1 MRMVLLVADSL
12 RADALGARTPTLDGL
27 AAQGVRFAS
36 AMTCAP
42 WTVPSLAAMVTGRYA
57 HRLGLYRW
65 EQPLPQFPNL
75 FLSMADAGYH
85 VASFVFDPGHL
96 FCAVPEAGVLGSSQD
111 LDAVISWIEANRAQ
125 DLFLLVHYWGTHL
138 PYLDTPMTVPQW
150 KAVTDELLAGLAKD
164 PVVVRQTLQGLYR
177 RSIERL
183 DGHFLPRLLAAT
195 ARHSRTE
202 DGWLVAVTGDHGES
216 WGEHREVRDV
226 FDLHGN
232 DLRED
237 VLRIP
242 LVLGGP
248 AVHARGEIR
257 GLARS
262 VDLAPTLLDLAGAT
276 PLADADGGSLRE
288 AMARGVTSV
297 EGGCAAASADFVDA
311 TELPSSPEGLWTA
324 LCWKVGRLKYHWD
337 LRTGERTWFD
347 LEADPGEQSPC
358 RPGTGEP
365 AEGWVK
371 LERERARCVCAPAP
385 DPGEQRLRG
394 LGYLE

>member
-1 MRMVLLVADSL
+1 MRVVLLVADSL
-12 RADALGARTPTLDGL
+12 RADVLGAKTPTLDGL
-27 AAQGVRFAS
+27 AAQGVRFS
-36 AMTCAP
+36 EAMTSAP

-65 EQPLPQFPNL
+65 EQPLPQVPNL
-75 FLSMADAGYH
+75 FLALADAGYH
-85 VASFVFDPGHL
+85 VASFVFDPGQL
-96 FCAVPEAGVLGSSQD
+96 FCAVPEAGVVGSSQE
-111 LDAVISWIEANRAQ
+111 LEAVLGWLEANRSP

-150 KAVTDELLAGLAKD
+150 RAVTDQLLAGLAKD

-177 RSIERL
+177 RAVERL
-183 DGHFLPRLLAAT
+183 DAHFLPRLIAAT
-195 ARHSRTE
+195 ARHSRSE

-226 FDLHGN
+226 FDLHGS

-242 LVLGGP
+242 LVLGGT
-248 AVHARGEIR
+248 AIRARGAIT

-262 VDLAPTLLDLAGAT
+262 VDLAPTLLDLAGVP
-276 PLADADGGSLRE
+276 PLTDADGVSLLG
-288 AMARGVTSV
+288 AMACGATSV
-297 EGGCAAASADFVDA
+297 EGGFAAASADFVDA
-311 TELPSSPEGLWTA
+311 TEPPMSPEGLWTA
-324 LCWKVGRLKYHWD
+324 LCWRMGKLKYHWD

-358 RPGTGEP
+358 RVGTGEP
-365 AEGWVK
+365 AEGWAR
-371 LERERARCVCAPAP
+371 LERERARSACAPAP
-385 DPGEQRLRG
+385 DPAEQRLRG
-394 LGYLE
+394 WGYLE